1 VQAGSALVFQI
12 DGNGRFVA
20 IRQPR
25 NGAVHIM
32 RKHGREKPGVL
43 SFHIPCGKGSPR
55 GEAVAAPVLIGQLL
69 AEADQS
75 TRASLA

>member
-1 VQAGSALVFQI
+1 
-12 DGNGRFVA
+12 
-20 IRQPR
+20 
-25 NGAVHIM
+25 M